1 MFDTDL
7 LRMICGKLAV
17 ERDPERFSDLVAAI
31 HSVVT
36 SDSEDTR
43 LRMAF
48 LVRHYPDLLAEESKP
63 DRKAA

>member
-7 LRMICGKLAV
+7 IRLICGKLAA
-17 ERDPERFSDLVAAI
+17 EQDPERFSDLVATL

-36 SDSEDTR
+36 SDTEDLR

-48 LVRHYPDLLAEESKP
+48 LVRHYPELLEESKP
-63 DRKAA
+63 ERKAA